1 MRIAVDAMGGDY
13 APEEI
18 VKGALRSVQELDLEI
33 ILVGQPERIKD
44 YLPGG
49 QIPDKVQIQEAT
61 EVVGMDEHPAQAVRK
76 KKDSSIVVAT
86 RLVKEKKADALVSAG
101 STGAQMA
108 ASLLGLGRIK
118 GIQRPAIVTVVPT
131 LEGGK
136 LLLDVGANPDAK
148 AEHLVQYAMM
158 GNIYAEFILGIKNP
172 KVALLNIGTEES
184 KGNEL
189 TQATYPLLRESSLN
203 FIGNVE
209 GRDIPYGRADVV
221 VCEGFVGNV
230 VLKTTEGL
238 AGALFHLI
246 KEKITA
252 TTIRKLGAL
261 AIKPGLKE
269 IADMMDYAEY
279 GGAPLLGVNGI
290 SIISHGSSKE
300 KAIFNAIRVA
310 KECVESKI
318 IEEIEEKLPH
328 FSVKKNNVSEEES

>member
-1 MRIAVDAMGGDY
+1 MRIAVDAMGGDH
-13 APEEI
+13 APAEI
-18 VKGALRSVQELDLEI
+18 VKGALRSIEQFDIEV
-33 ILVGQPERIKD
+33 ILVGQPERIKEF
-44 YLPGG
+44 LPQGEVPARVR
-49 QIPDKVQIQEAT
+49 IKEAT
-61 EVVGMDEHPAQAVRK
+61 EVVEMDEHPAQAVRR

-86 RLVKEKKADALVSAG
+86 RLVKEGEADALVSAG

-118 GIQRPAIVTVVPT
+118 GIDRPAIVTVLPT

-148 AEHLVQYAMM
+148 PEHLLQYAMM
-158 GNIYAEFILGIKNP
+158 GSIYAESILGIKNP
-172 KVALLNIGTEES
+172 KVGLLNIGTEET

-189 TQATYPLLRESSLN
+189 TQATYPFLRKAPLN

-209 GRDIPYGRADVV
+209 GRAIPYGQAADVV

-238 AGALFHLI
+238 AGALFQLI

-252 TTIRKLGAL
+252 TPLRKMGAL

-269 IADMMDYAEY
+269 IAKMMDYAEY

-290 SIISHGSSKE
+290 SIISHGSSNE

-310 KECVESKI
+310 KECVESGF
-318 IEEIEEKLPH
+318 IEEIKKELPR
-328 FSVKKNNVSEEES
+328 FTAAQE